1 VTNLT
6 KARVLCLFLSAL
18 LASPPLAADDL
29 ADEADLQFTLGTEA
43 YQKGDLRSALEH
55 FLASNRLAPNRNVLY
70 NIARVYDAMKR
81 YPEAYRYYS
90 QALDGEKDAQARAAI
105 ESALTQLAA
114 SVVVVRI
121 ETSPPG
127 ATLYVDRKDL
137 GPRGTAPR
145 TLGLAPG
152 NYRVLA
158 ELPGY
163 APGEALIESAV
174 AGEERRVTLELQPI
188 LGTLFVNGS
197 ANASLRLEDPEA
209 PPRCRLPCEL
219 SLPPGSYRAF
229 ATAPGHR
236 PSELRVTILASQRT
250 TTDAALEP
258 LTGTLVV
265 NTDEPQ
271 ALIEVDGK
279 PRGFTPSILTL
290 NVGRHRVDLVLA
302 GFRRVSRVVD
312 VNPSSEGRLDV
323 ALVPAEEVRAASRV
337 GESVED
343 APGSVTIVPK
353 KELVAL
359 AAPTIAEAVRGV
371 PGVYLWNDRSYV
383 SVGVRGLGRLGSYGN
398 RMLVLYD
405 GQPMNDDWIGSSY
418 VGFDALTDL
427 GDVER
432 IEVVRGPGS
441 VLYGTNAFSG
451 VVNVVNDH
459 ERPTGASVGVGT
471 SQDGVAR
478 ARVRGDLNL
487 GRDAGVWTT
496 VGAARSSGRD
506 FEYPE
511 LGAEAAG
518 VDGFESAGF
527 RGGARYR
534 FIHAQ
539 WSFNHHDKQL
549 PTGAFETTIGDPRTH
564 QTDTRGMVEVR
575 AEPKLSDSV
584 QSLTRVHG
592 NLYRFRGDYARPPQ
606 EGGVGFDR
614 FRGAW
619 IGLEQRLILTP
630 LSSLRLTVGG
640 EAQFHVQVEQTVS
653 DETAVY
659 LDDSHPYQ
667 VGAAYANADLDLTAA
682 AKLSAGARFDVYST
696 FGSSLSPHGAL
707 ILRPYPNGNLKILGG
722 RAFRAPSIY
731 ELYYNDGGVTQVAN
745 PTINPELIYS
755 GEIEHTHRFSPTM
768 LGSVTL
774 YENYAKDLIL
784 AAGTGGT
791 GDPLHYVNSQVPLVT
806 LGFEAGVR
814 RDWRQGFMIG
824 VSYGFTHA
832 RFLASESASDF
843 FTLEKHSAIR
853 DVANAPA
860 HLATLK
866 GAAPI
871 IAQKLLATT
880 RLSVE
885 SKRYDRYEL
894 QSDPLQGTTAPF
906 VLWDIVITGHEP
918 RFNLDYAFG
927 VYNAFDWKYS
937 LPVGGELAQRSI
949 QQDGRTFLASAEVSF

>member
-1 VTNLT
+1 
-6 KARVLCLFLSAL
+6 
-18 LASPPLAADDL
+18 
-29 ADEADLQFTLGTEA
+29 LGAEA
-43 YQKGDLRSALEH
+43 YQKGDLRAALEH

-81 YPEAYRYYS
+81 HPEAYRYYS
-90 QALDGEKDAQARAAI
+90 QALEGETDTRARAAI
-105 ESALTQLAA
+105 ETALTELAA
-114 SVVVVRI
+114 SVVVVRV

-163 APGEALIESAV
+163 APGEVLVENAV
-174 AGEERRVTLELQPI
+174 AGEERRITLELRPI
-188 LGTLFVNGS
+188 LGTLFVNG
-197 ANASLRLEDPEA
+197 ATNVSLRLESPDA

-219 SLPPGSYRAF
+219 SLPPGSWRVF

-236 PSELRVTILASQRT
+236 PSELRVTVVGSQRT
-250 TTDAALEP
+250 TMDAVLEP

-265 NTDEPQ
+265 NTDEPR

-290 NVGRHRVDLVLA
+290 SVGRHRVDLVLE
-302 GFRRVSRVVD
+302 GFRRVSRIVD
-312 VNPSSEGRLDV
+312 VAASTEGHLEV
-323 ALVPAEEVRAASRV
+323 ALTPDEEVQAASRV

-343 APGSVTIVPK
+343 APGSVTIVPR
-353 KELVAL
+353 KELTAL

-383 SVGVRGLGRLGSYGN
+383 TVGMRGLGRLGSYGN
-398 RMLVLYD
+398 RMLVLHD
-405 GQPMNDDWIGSSY
+405 GHPMNDDWIGSSY

-441 VLYGTNAFSG
+441 VVYGTNAFSG
-451 VVNVVNDH
+451 VVNVVNDT

-478 ARVRGDLNL
+478 ARVRGDLAL

-496 VGAARSSGRD
+496 VAAARSSGRD

-511 LGAEAAG
+511 LGAQAAG

-527 RGGARYR
+527 RGGGHYR
-534 FIHAQ
+534 FIKAQ

-549 PTGAFETTIGDPRTH
+549 PTGAFETTIGDPRTR
-564 QTDTRGMVEVR
+564 QTDTRGTVEVR
-575 AEPKLSDSV
+575 AEPKLSDSI

-592 NLYRFRGDYARPPQ
+592 NLYRFRGDYARPPAD
-606 EGGVGFDR
+606 GGVGFDR

-630 LSSLRLTVGG
+630 MSSLRVTVGG
-640 EAQFHVQVEQTVS
+640 EGQFHFQVEQTVS
-653 DETAVY
+653 DENVVY

-667 VGAAYANADLDLTAA
+667 VGAAYANADLDLTAVA
-682 AKLSAGARFDVYST
+682 RLSAGARFDVYST
-696 FGSSLSPHGAL
+696 FGSSLSPRGAL
-707 ILRPYPNGNLKILGG
+707 ILRPYPNGNLKILAG

-755 GEIEHTHRFSPTM
+755 GEIEHTHRFSPTV
-768 LGSVTL
+768 LGSLTV
-774 YENYAKDLIL
+774 YENYVKDLIL
-784 AAGTGGT
+784 GAGAGDAV
-791 GDPLHYVNSQVPLVT
+791 DPLHYVNSEVPLVT
-806 LGFEAGVR
+806 LGFEAGIR
-814 RDWRQGFMIG
+814 RDWRQGFMVS
-824 VSYGFTHA
+824 VSYGFSHA
-832 RFLASESASDF
+832 RFLASESAGDF
-843 FTLEKHSAIR
+843 LRLEKHSTSR
-853 DVANAPA
+853 DVANVPT
-860 HLATLK
+860 HLATFK
-866 GAAPI
+866 GAVPI
-871 IAQKLLATT
+871 ISQKLLAST

-885 SKRYDRYEL
+885 SARYDRYETEGE
-894 QSDPLQGTTAPF
+894 PPQGKTSPF
-906 VLWDIVITGHEP
+906 VLWDIVVTGHEQ
-918 RFNLDYAFG
+918 RFNLNYALG
-927 VYNAFDWKYS
+927 VYNAFDWQYS
-937 LPVGGELAQRSI
+937 LPAGPEFAQRTI
-949 QQDGRTFLASAEVSF
+949 LQDGRTFLASADVAF